1 MYNVHIFL
9 QKGAAA
15 AMNTIIKKTKPRYIV
30 LKLIAVLAV
39 IFFILSAASFPLK
52 TVYYKISTEKVQN
65 TVRIAQIS
73 DLHSCRYGKNMIN
86 LINAL
91 DRESPDIVVF
101 TGDIYDDIVDN
112 DNTKV
117 FLKAVGKKYQCFYVS
132 GNHEIKSGKWEQMS
146 LEAQSYGINVPV
158 GENVRLGD
166 ITLCG
171 TGQSK
176 NKDMNFLDSVKVC
189 SDALQSDDPDRKSF
203 SVLLAHY
210 PEQIGYYRSF
220 GSFDLILSGHAHG
233 GQWRIPGLVNGIYSP
248 NQGLFPKYAGG
259 EYIFDDSVM
268 IVSRGLSRTK
278 EIIPRIFNNPELVIV
293 DIQPEGEVNAP

>member
-1 MYNVHIFL
+1 
-9 QKGAAA
+9 
-15 AMNTIIKKTKPRYIV
+15 MNTKIIHKNSKYVV
-30 LKLIAVLAV
+30 LKIIVILAV

-52 TVYYKISTEKVQN
+52 TVYYEISTPKVRN

-91 DRESPDIVVF
+91 DRESPDIVVL

-112 DNTKV
+112 DNTRV
-117 FLKAVGKKYQCFYVS
+117 FLKAVGKKYPCFYVS

-158 GENVRLGD
+158 GENIRRGD

-176 NKDMNFLDSVKVC
+176 DMTFIDSVKLC
-189 SDALQSDDPDRKSF
+189 SDTLRSDDPERESF

-220 GSFDLILSGHAHG
+220 ESFDLILSGHAHG

-293 DIQPEGEVNAP
+293 DIRPEGEANAP